1 MTQQKTWLLYG
12 ANGYT
17 GQITAEA
24 AKARGFEPILAGRRE
39 DAVRPL
45 AERLGLPWRV
55 FSLDN
60 AEVLTR
66 ELQGIALVLLCA
78 GPFSKTSRPVVE
90 ACLETSTHYLDITGE
105 IAVFEACHAK
115 DARAKERGCVILPGV
130 GFDVVPTD
138 CLARSLKEALP
149 DADHL
154 ELAFAGMNGVSR
166 GTLKTMIEGF
176 AQGGAIRENGRIRR
190 VPLAWRTLEI
200 PFRARTWHAVSIPW
214 GDVSTAYYSTGIP
227 NIVTYMAAPRSM
239 TRGLR
244 LLRPLAPVLGMGL
257 VQRVVKRQIEQRVS
271 GPSER
276 VRQTGRSHVWGRVT
290 NAQGLSVEGTLEA
303 PEGYRLTV
311 EASLECVRRV
321 LAGGIAPGAHT
332 PATAFGARFV
342 TELGCDL
349 RINELPEKG
358 RKPERARAGA

>member
-1 MTQQKTWLLYG
+1 MTKSKAWILYG

-17 GQITAEA
+17 GQLIAEL
-24 AKARGFEPILAGRRE
+24 AKSRGQEPILAGRRE

-55 FSLDN
+55 FSLED
-60 AEVLTR
+60 A
-66 ELQGIALVLLCA
+66 QALEHALEDVALILLCA
-78 GPFSKTSRPVVE
+78 GPFSKTSRSVVE
-90 ACLETSTHYLDITGE
+90 ACLATGTHYLDITGE
-105 IAVFEACHAK
+105 IAVFEACHAQ

-154 ELAFAGMNGVSR
+154 ELAFAGGGGVSR

-176 AQGGAIRENGRIRR
+176 SQGGAIREKGRIRR
-190 VPLAWRTLEI
+190 VPLAWKTKEI
-200 PFRARTWHAVSIPW
+200 PFRGKTRHAVSIPW

-227 NIVTYMAAPRSM
+227 NIVTYVAAPRSM

-244 LLRPLAPVLGMGL
+244 LLRPFLPALGLGF
-257 VQRVVKRQIEQRVS
+257 VQRAAKRQIEKRVT

-276 VRQTGRSHVWGRVT
+276 VRETGRSHVWGRVT
-290 NAQGLSVEGTLEA
+290 NAQGLSVEGTLET
-303 PEGYRLTV
+303 PEGYRLTAV
-311 EASLECVRRV
+311 ASLECVRR
-321 LAGGIAPGAHT
+321 LLEGGVAPGAHT

-342 TELGCDL
+342 TELEECDL
-349 RINELPEKG
+349 RIN
-358 RKPERARAGA
+358 